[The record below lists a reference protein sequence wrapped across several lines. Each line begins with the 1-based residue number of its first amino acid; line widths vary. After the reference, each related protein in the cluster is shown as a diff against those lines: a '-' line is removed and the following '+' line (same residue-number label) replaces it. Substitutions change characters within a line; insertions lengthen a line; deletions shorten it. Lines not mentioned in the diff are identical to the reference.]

1 MSFVCKR
8 KGSNQSHTMFN
19 CPWRRENA
27 TKAAKPVNITEAKKP
42 PFYFFFLTHS
52 TARLSVRYGAK
63 GQTGLLSVNPWPC
76 RDPWTIRFI
85 RLIFLLSSHRSS
97 SLQRRAE
104 LPVATRVTVPERATK
119 RPAAQKGYTP
129 HKNEQNPEK
138 KREEKQNGQ
147 WHKYSVDLWCLRLR
161 NLQRSPLDL
170 LAEAALMGNDDT
182 DGLTAILPGGH
193 LEQLTWWLIE
203 KETCH
208 WPWIDFFFFS
218 TQTQEL
224 RATWTLTFD
233 SWTGGH
239 CQCLFHHLYHIW
251 TTKYHLIA

>member
-1 MSFVCKR
+1 MVNIHSRLILSIEWVSCAN
-8 KGSNQSHTMFN
+8 GSNSSHTMFN
-19 CPWRRENA
+19 CPWREGWEEKDA
-27 TKAAKPVNITEAKKP
+27 TKAAKAVNTTEAKMP
-42 PFYFFFLTHS
+42 PRYVFSFTHS
-52 TARLSVRYGAK
+52 TARLSVRYSAK

-97 SLQRRAE
+97 SRQRCAE
-104 LPVATRVTVPERATK
+104 LPAATQVTVPERATK
-119 RPAAQKGYTP
+119 RPAAQKGYAP

-138 KREEKQNGQ
+138 KGEEKQNGQ
-147 WHKYSVDLWCLRLR
+147 WHKYSVDLWCFRLT

-208 WPWIDFFFFS
+208 WPWIDFFFPFFFLWSHPS
-218 TQTQEL
+218 TQAQEL
-224 RATWTLTFD
+224 
-233 SWTGGH
+233 
-239 CQCLFHHLYHIW
+239 
-251 TTKYHLIA
+251 